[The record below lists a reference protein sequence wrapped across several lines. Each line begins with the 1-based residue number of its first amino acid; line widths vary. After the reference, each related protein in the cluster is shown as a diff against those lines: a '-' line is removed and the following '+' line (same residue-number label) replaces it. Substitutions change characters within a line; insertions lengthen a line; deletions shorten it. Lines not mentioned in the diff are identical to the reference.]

1 MHDALCSIFGVRLVN
16 FANDGDRALGVLDG
30 DEVVDLSASG
40 LPGDTVELISQWDR
54 AKVEHAVAD
63 SPRLQADAVRLLAP
77 LRPRKNVLAV
87 GRNYRDHAR
96 EFSASGFDASE
107 KQMVPDFPVV
117 FTKAPTSVIGPDEPI
132 VLANDPTGSTDY
144 EGEMAVVI
152 GKAARNVSRDDALGH
167 VFGWTI
173 VNDVTA
179 RDLQKR
185 HVQWFVGKSPD
196 TFCPMGPAITTIDE
210 LPDIGSSWLRTRV
223 NGELRQEAPI
233 SDLIFDVP
241 TLIATLSEVMTLEP
255 GDVIAT
261 GTGEGVG
268 IGFDPPVYLGS
279 GDVVEISIDGIGT
292 LSNPVV

>member
-1 MHDALCSIFGVRLVN
+1 MHDVPSAPMRL
-16 FANDGDRALGVLDG
+16 ANYELDGERRLGVVVD
-30 DEVVDLSASG
+30 DTVVDLSESG
-40 LPGDTVELISQWDR
+40 LPNDTLELIAQWDR
-54 AKVEHAVAD
+54 GRTDHALTEATRIPLTD
-63 SPRLQADAVRLLAP
+63 VRLLAP
-77 LRPRKNVLAV
+77 LVPRKNIMAV

-96 EFSASGFDASE
+96 EFSDSGFDASE
-107 KQMVPDFPVV
+107 KQMIPDHPVI

-132 VLANDPTGSTDY
+132 VLANDPTGTTDY

-152 GKAARNVSRDDALGH
+152 GRAARNVAAEEALDH

-179 RDLQKR
+179 RDLQKK

-196 TFCPMGPAITTIDE
+196 TFCPIGPSITTIDE
-210 LPDIGSSWLRTRV
+210 LPDIGASWLRTTV

-233 SDLIFDVP
+233 SALIFDVP

-261 GTGEGVG
+261 GTGLGVG
-268 IGFDPPVYLGS
+268 IGFDPPRYLAP

-292 LSNPVV
+292 LRNPVI

>member
-1 MHDALCSIFGVRLVN
+1 MRLVN

>member
-1 MHDALCSIFGVRLVN
+1 MHDALCSIFEVRLVN
-16 FANDGDRALGVLDG
+16 FASSTGRALGVLYG
-30 DEVVDLSASG
+30 DEIVDLSGSG
-40 LPGDTVELISQWDR
+40 LPGDTIDLISEWDR
-54 AKVEHAVAD
+54 AKVEHTVAD
-63 SPRLQADAVRLLAP
+63 SPRLGADAVQLLAP
-77 LRPRKNVLAV
+77 LRPRKNVIAV

-96 EFSASGFDASE
+96 EFSQSGFDASE
-107 KQMVPDFPVV
+107 KQMIPDSPVI
-117 FTKAPTSVIGPDEPI
+117 FTKAVTSVIGPGETI
-132 VLANDPTGSTDY
+132 VLANDPTHTTDY

-152 GKAARNVSRDDALGH
+152 GRTARNVQVDDALEH

-185 HVQWFVGKSPD
+185 HIQWFVGKSPD

-210 LPDIGSSWLRTRV
+210 LPDIASSWLRTRV

-261 GTGEGVG
+261 GTGQGVG
-268 IGFDPPVYLGS
+268 IGFDPPVYLAS
-279 GDVVEISIDGIGT
+279 GDVVDISIDGIGT